1 MERPHVDWIRVE
13 NFRCIK
19 HAELRLTPL
28 HALIGPNDSGKSS
41 LLHAI
46 KNAQNTRFWI
56 TALGTGFSTQF
67 GVFGNVYP
75 SVEGGHGVHAETA
88 DQTLALVQRRPLLRL
103 DPDELRR
110 PTALIPQRTELWFAN
125 EKGEGLASLYDA
137 LLSRDRDAFTAID
150 VRFRN
155 LFPTVKA
162 LRLENANY
170 QTKTMGLSLH
180 SGVEVG
186 PGEMSEGMLYWLAFA
201 IVQHL
206 QPQGI
211 LLIEEPEN
219 GLHPAR
225 IAEVVRILRDISKST
240 QVLLATHS
248 PLVINE
254 LKPEEVTVVTRSQA
268 EGTRCTP
275 MRDTKNFEKRS
286 QVYALGELWLSYA
299 DGDFEKE
306 LVEKPA
312 SEASKAV

>member
-1 MERPHVDWIRVE
+1 MERPYVDWVRVE

-19 HAELRLTPL
+19 HADLRLTPI

-41 LLHAI
+41 LLQAI
-46 KNAQNTRFWI
+46 RGASTRFWI
-56 TALGTGFSTQF
+56 SALRTGFSGQR
-67 GVFGNVYP
+67 GVFGDVYP
-75 SVEGGHGVHAETA
+75 SDAGGNHVHPNVA
-88 DQTLALVQRRPLLRL
+88 DQTAALVQRRTLLRL
-103 DPDELRR
+103 DPDELRK
-110 PTALIPQRTELWFAN
+110 PTTLIPQRRDLWFVN

-150 VRFRN
+150 VRFRQ

-162 LRLENANY
+162 LRLENADH

-186 PGEMSEGMLYWLAFA
+186 PNEMSEGMLYWLAFA

-206 QPQGI
+206 QPQAI

-225 IAEVVRILRDISKST
+225 IAEVMRILREVSKQT

-254 LKPEEVTVVTRSQA
+254 LKPEEVTVVTRSQID
-268 EGTRCTP
+268 GTKCTP
-275 MRDTKNFEKRS
+275 MPDTKNFEQRS

-299 DGDFEKE
+299 DGNFEKE
-306 LVEKPA
+306 LVEKPG
-312 SEASKAV
+312 SEASKAG